1 MGCVSLLIA
10 AWLAAEGRK
19 SCLRSFSRLA
29 RWRFA
34 PPRYRMQSISLRYCW
49 FENSQGV
56 LGWRGG
62 LSMTSHARVEPD
74 RAPTGFAVAQDEMV
88 EHLTD

>member
-10 AWLAAEGRK
+10 AWLPTEGRK

-34 PPRYRMQSISLRYCW
+34 PHRYPSW
-49 FENSQGV
+49 QGIQRKGV
-56 LGWRGG
+56 DIVDRVIWIGG
-62 LSMTSHARVEPD
+62 RVARRTVDDLACTS
-74 RAPTGFAVAQDEMV
+74 
-88 EHLTD
+88 